1 MNVEGLREEIEFGLS
16 NLDKIYSRIHAFRSA
31 DVDPQILQSALS
43 YECIGYFNAIEHLII
58 RFLKS
63 MRKPV
68 PTGPTSHRDTLRLFE
83 STLQEYSISSPRDVL
98 RFIEDMMAFRH
109 VATKIYGFLID
120 WNKLKVIVDE
130 IDVKHDMVKQAFVDL
145 VAQVSSST

>member
-1 MNVEGLREEIEFGLS
+1 MSVEDLREEIEFGLS

-31 DVDPQILQSALS
+31 DVDLQILQSALT
-43 YECIGYFNAIEHLII
+43 YECIGYFNAIEHLIS

-83 STLQEYSISSPRDVL
+83 STLQEYSISSPGDWHKHPHLLNAMWGAQSSICSCFAECAL
-98 RFIEDMMAFRH
+98 RWVPVRTEWSRRS
-109 VATKIYGFLID
+109 VTLQKIRFNLAVP
-120 WNKLKVIVDE
+120 LF
-130 IDVKHDMVKQAFVDL
+130 Q
-145 VAQVSSST
+145 